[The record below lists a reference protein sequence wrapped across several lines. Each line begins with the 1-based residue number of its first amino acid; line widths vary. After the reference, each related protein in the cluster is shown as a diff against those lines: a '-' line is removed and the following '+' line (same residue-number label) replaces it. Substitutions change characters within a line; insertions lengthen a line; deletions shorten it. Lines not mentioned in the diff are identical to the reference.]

1 MYAGRARRTAVSRPL
16 GATIRTTIGPAIVH
30 AGRARRTAIGRPLGA
45 TIGPAVGS
53 AVMYAGRARRTAVS
67 RPLGATVRTTIGPA
81 VRSPVVDVRCAV
93 GAAVLRAFPSC
104 RVLLGV
110 RHISS

>member
-1 MYAGRARRTAVSRPL
+1 M
-16 GATIRTTIGPAIVH
+16 H

-45 TIGPAVGS
+45 TVRTTIGPAIGT

>member
-1 MYAGRARRTAVSRPL
+1 MY
-16 GATIRTTIGPAIVH
+16 
-30 AGRARRTAIGRPLGA
+30 AGRARRTAIGRPFRA
-45 TIGPAVGS
+45 TI
-53 AVMYAGRARRTAVS
+53 
-67 RPLGATVRTTIGPA
+67 RTTIGPA